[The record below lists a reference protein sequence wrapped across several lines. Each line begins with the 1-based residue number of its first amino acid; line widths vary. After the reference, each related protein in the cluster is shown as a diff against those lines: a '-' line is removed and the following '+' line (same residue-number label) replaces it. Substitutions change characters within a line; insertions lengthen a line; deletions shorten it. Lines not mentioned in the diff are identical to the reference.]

1 MGKHE
6 GLRDWRGERRIGWL
20 ANPKLR
26 SLQRKI
32 GEERGRSIDDDDSKA
47 DPMWVGWLVE
57 WLNARATSE
66 EELSFN
72 MEYRLENRYSYT
84 NEPKKRSW

>member
-1 MGKHE
+1 ME
-6 GLRDWRGERRIGWL
+6 GGEAHRVAGQPKTALL
-20 ANPKLR
+20 AKKNWGR
-26 SLQRKI
+26 
-32 GEERGRSIDDDDSKA
+32 ERGRSIDDDDSKA

-57 WLNARATSE
+57 WLRARATSE